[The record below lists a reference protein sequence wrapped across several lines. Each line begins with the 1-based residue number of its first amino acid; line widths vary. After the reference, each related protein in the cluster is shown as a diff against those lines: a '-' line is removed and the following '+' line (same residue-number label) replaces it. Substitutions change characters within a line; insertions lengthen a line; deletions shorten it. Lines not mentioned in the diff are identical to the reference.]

1 MVVWDFQDENPDWD
15 GQVRLCLHQFPGPGD
30 GTRPGAIGMDE
41 TVDAGRALYI
51 EHTNAHSTKG
61 AGPMDPF
68 GAHPMAMPYLFFTWG
83 KGEYTM
89 RDILEVEAKEN
100 NRKRAWIFVLERD
113 DHS

>member
-1 MVVWDFQDENPDWD
+1 MVVWDFQDENPDWAGKFD
-15 GQVRLCLHQFPGPGD
+15 FVYTNSLDQAMEPARARSAWTKQLAPGGC
-30 GTRPGAIGMDE
+30 I
-41 TVDAGRALYI
+41 YI